1 MTTQQAPGNRPGT
14 PGNDSAAGVTEHRRP
29 WTAAN
34 AATAFRLK
42 GGLVGGIE
50 KYALLGFFIVAMVVF
65 GETATGFFT
74 TDNIQIVLGTQAP
87 LAILAIAAML
97 PLVVGQFDL
106 SVVAIAGI
114 SSIVLATTT
123 SRFHQSLVVAIV
135 AALLA
140 GAVLGLINGLMVA
153 RVGVNAF
160 IVTLAMSTVLQGVA
174 QGYTGG
180 STINSGIPASLLTAS
195 TGMLWHIP
203 RGILWLAPVALAM
216 WYLIEQ
222 TPYGRHL
229 RALGSNTSGAR
240 LVGLRV
246 RTLTASTFVMTGVIA
261 AVGGI
266 LLVGQSGD
274 ADPETTLGALLL
286 PALAAVFLGAS
297 ALRPGLFNVAGT
309 VLAVYF
315 VAFIV
320 SGLAFLGASTWVE
333 PVLDGSVLAIAV
345 TITTV
350 VSRKRRTS

>member
-1 MTTQQAPGNRPGT
+1 MTAQQAPGNKPGAPRAEDT
-14 PGNDSAAGVTEHRRP
+14 AGVTPARRP

-34 AATAFRLK
+34 AATAFRLQ
-42 GGLVGGIE
+42 GGLVSVVE
-50 KYALLGFFIVAMVVF
+50 KYALLGFFVVAMIVF

-74 TDNIQIVLGTQAP
+74 TNNIEIVLGTQAP
-87 LAILAIAAML
+87 LAILAVAAML

-106 SVVAIAGI
+106 SVLAIAGI

-123 SRFHQSLVVAIV
+123 SRFHQSLAVAVV

-140 GAVLGLINGLMVA
+140 GALLGLVNGLMVA

-180 STINSGIPASLLTAS
+180 STINSGIPGSLLSAS
-195 TGMLWHIP
+195 TGMVWHIP
-203 RGILWLAPVALAM
+203 RGILWLAPVALGM

-222 TPYGRHL
+222 TPYGRRL
-229 RALGSNTSGAR
+229 RAIGSNTSGAR

-246 RTLTASTFVMTGVIA
+246 RTLTGSTFVLTGIIA
-261 AVGGI
+261 AIGGI

-274 ADPETTLGALLL
+274 ADPQTTLGALLL

-320 SGLAFLGASTWVE
+320 SGLSFLGASTWVE

-350 VSRKRRTS
+350 VSQKRRTS